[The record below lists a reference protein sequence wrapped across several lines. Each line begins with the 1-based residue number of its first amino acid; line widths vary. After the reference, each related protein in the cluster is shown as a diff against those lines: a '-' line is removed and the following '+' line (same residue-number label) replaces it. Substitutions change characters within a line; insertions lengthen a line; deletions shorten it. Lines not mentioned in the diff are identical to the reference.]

1 MARRSKR
8 LKIVKHELNPD
19 KKAIWRENRECF
31 KIALYA
37 KREKRSIG
45 KDEQEKK
52 AFYRNPMGA
61 IRELNHV
68 VLEKLRKFYTRFIR
82 RENIRFKQRQTL
94 QDYS

>member
-19 KKAIWRENRECF
+19 KKAICRENRECF
-31 KIALYA
+31 EIALYA
-37 KREKRSIG
+37 KREK
-45 KDEQEKK
+45 EALEKMNKREK
-52 AFYRNPMGA
+52 AFYRYPMGA

-68 VLEKLRKFYTRFIR
+68 VLEKLCEVSLR
-82 RENIRFKQRQTL
+82 RENIRFKHRQTL